1 MDLVDKLSELG
12 LEVIFCTDGIH
23 IMVEKDNVWYVYNKD
38 KSDWERNKIDGSICT
53 ANTVYMQ
60 VVGANGFV
68 GVMSETSL
76 IRDYRS
82 TDVINISILDTREE
96 NPYSITAEY

>member
-1 MDLVDKLSELG
+1 MDLTDKLSELG

-23 IMVEKDNVWYVYNKD
+23 MMVEKDNVWYVYNKQLRG
-38 KSDWERNKIDGSICT
+38 WEHNKDGSICT

-60 VVGANGFV
+60 VVGADGFV

-82 TDVINISILDTREE
+82 TDIINIGIIDTREE
-96 NPYSITAEY
+96 NPYSITAEV